1 MDLNYKI
8 ERINKTSFLAPY
20 KREVKDQKNTKMKRF
35 ERLQKVLLSIV
46 MLTYFGSH
54 VELSSQCSF
63 NCVDTLNVSVNN
75 LCQATITPNMVLK
88 GFDPLATCVYGIEL
102 MDENGTIIN
111 LDESRADI
119 GPQFVGSFL
128 QVRIFEANVSNPNS
142 CWSVVNIEDKLP
154 PDIVCLGTDTI
165 PCFGNDPFE
174 DEASAIEFLE
184 NAIEE
189 DLIDNCGNEEVTI
202 NITRNELT
210 RMICSDEFAARRI
223 VGYNVL
229 DNISNITTCE
239 DTIYY
244 ERIPLDSLDAPKNFG
259 DDMPI
264 DCNDPFP
271 SVSYLESIDSETPGN
286 NSMPNF
292 DGESIVDLID
302 STFVERG
309 LCNFKLTT
317 SDLMFPTCGST
328 FKLVR
333 RWTVIDWC
341 DSGNLR
347 IFNQV
352 IKVVDEEINLNPISN
367 LGPFDTEKELCSVDV
382 ELPFPQVAEDECHS
396 WTYVIGIR
404 EPGETL
410 FTQFGEVRDTMPQ
423 VVTRRFSLGVTT
435 IRYTVTDECGNI
447 DEEEFDV
454 TIEDGK
460 APIPVCDSR
469 TVVTLNENFLGKVFA
484 RSFDDGSYD
493 ACTSIVLYQVRRVDR
508 ATTSCETPQD
518 FDDFVKFCCA
528 DVGQSVMVELQITD
542 ETGLTSTC
550 MTEAVV
556 QFNGEG
562 PSVVCP
568 PDVQVQDC
576 TNFDSFDI
584 TGLTAPTI
592 TSPNPCI
599 QGALT
604 PLIREVGRTIDD
616 CGDGYIDVE
625 WFLNF
630 TGADDV
636 ICTQRITFTN
646 TNIFTAD
653 NVNFPA
659 DRVVDT
665 CDDAPPT
672 QAELDALIEVV
683 PGCNNVFASEPFD
696 RVVEN
701 VPGVCR
707 RIIRTWTV
715 VDWCR
720 FPANPDARF
729 TFDQI
734 VDVVNNSG
742 PVIDVS
748 GSNLTLEPKPDSC
761 RAHLLIEGIAT
772 DDCSLASNITWT
784 HSLSLISNGEEILL
798 LSERPGRILERRIDA
813 GNFVVTWTATDECGN
828 TSTER
833 QLFSVDDD
841 IAPVAQCGFAI
852 AELGA
857 DGSVIITAAEL
868 DNGSSDNCSGQTTFA
883 IRREGA
889 SDTPSPQLTFTCSDV
904 GVNTVELWVTDF
916 FGNQDV
922 CLASVDIRG
931 LEADCANGVSA
942 FSIAGN
948 IHTIDDIS
956 VESAEVVLNA
966 ENVAI
971 GSEMTELDGQ
981 YAFDD
986 LVDTESYDLEAHK
999 NDDHLNGVST
1009 LDIILIQ
1016 RHILGLQS
1024 LDSPYKLIAAD
1035 VNVNGAVSAVDLV
1048 VLRRLI
1054 LGQIEELPDTESWKF
1069 ISEGYHFSDPT
1080 SPWPL
1085 EEGAH
1090 LGQVDQPMTQDLIAI
1105 KMGDINGNAIAN
1117 TGFASTRSTKE
1128 FEVSSRSRIENGR
1141 LVYELIANEYIEAYG
1156 YQLALEYDA
1165 QALVTKDVRSNH
1177 MLIVDDMLSD
1187 KGGNL
1192 SISLAGSSLIEYQKD
1207 DVVLEVTFALSESPS
1222 SQEGIVRLSNK
1233 VMSNEIYNEDYEVHT
1248 IRTVAEDVAQEVI
1261 LHQNRPNPFEDE
1273 TLIDFEIPNRDQV
1286 TFELFDIN
1294 GMRVYSRSNNYPAG
1308 KHQIKV
1314 SSQEIG
1320 LNKGIYYY
1328 QIHTQQRSLIRKMII
1343 L

>member
-1 MDLNYKI
+1 MSIILLMCFGTHLELN
-8 ERINKTSFLAPY
+8 
-20 KREVKDQKNTKMKRF
+20 
-35 ERLQKVLLSIV
+35 
-46 MLTYFGSH
+46 
-54 VELSSQCSF
+54 SQCSF

-75 LCQATITPNMVLK
+75 LCQATITPSMVLK
-88 GFDPLATCVYGIEL
+88 GFDPTASCAYGIEL
-102 MDENGTIIN
+102 LDENQNVIN
-111 LDESRADI
+111 LDATRADI
-119 GPQFVGSFL
+119 GSQFVGRFL
-128 QVRIFEANVSNPNS
+128 TVRIFESGVANPNS

-165 PCFGNDPFE
+165 PCFGTDVFA
-174 DEASAIEFLE
+174 DDASAIAFLE
-184 NAIEE
+184 NAIER
-189 DLIDNCGNEEVTI
+189 DLIDNCGNEDVTI

-210 RMICSDEFAARRI
+210 RMICTDEFAARRI

-229 DNISNITTCE
+229 DNVSNVTSCE

-244 ERIPLDSLDAPKNFG
+244 ERIPLDSIDAPKNFG

-271 SVSYLESIDSETPGN
+271 SISYLESIDSETPGN
-286 NSMPNF
+286 NSMPNI
-292 DGESIVDLID
+292 DGESIVDFVD

-309 LCNFKLTT
+309 LCNFKMTT
-317 SDLMFPTCGST
+317 SDLIFPTCGST
-328 FKLVR
+328 FKIVR

-341 DSGNLR
+341 DSGNLK
-347 IFNQV
+347 IFNQI
-352 IKVVDEEINLNPISN
+352 IKVVDEEINLNNISN
-367 LGPFDTEKELCSVDV
+367 LGPFSTEKEVCSVEV
-382 ELPFPQVAEDECHS
+382 ELPTPTVAANECHS
-396 WTYVIGIR
+396 WTYTIDIR

-410 FTQFGEVRDTMPQ
+410 FAQFGEVRDSASQ

-435 IRYTVTDECGNI
+435 VRYTATDECGNM
-447 DEEEFDV
+447 DEVEFDV

-460 APIPVCDSR
+460 EPVPVCDSR
-469 TVVTLNENFLGKVFA
+469 TVVTLNESFLGKVFA

-493 ACTSIVLYQVRRVDR
+493 ACTSIVSYQVRRVDR
-508 ATTSCETPQD
+508 ATSTCETPQD
-518 FDDFVKFCCA
+518 FADFVKFCCA
-528 DVGQSVMVELQITD
+528 DIGQSVMVELQITD
-542 ETGLTSTC
+542 ETGLTSSC

-556 QFNGEG
+556 QFKGEG
-562 PSVVCP
+562 PSVICP
-568 PDVQVQDC
+568 ANVSTQTC
-576 TNFDSFDI
+576 TSFDSFDI
-584 TGLTAPTI
+584 TSLTPPTI
-592 TSPNPCI
+592 SSSNPCLSD
-599 QGALT
+599 ALT
-604 PLIREVGRTIDD
+604 PSIREVGRTIDD
-616 CGDGYIDVE
+616 CGDGYIDIE

-630 TGADDV
+630 TGEDNV
-636 ICTQRITFTN
+636 ICSQRIAFTN
-646 TNIFTAD
+646 LNIFTAD

-696 RVVEN
+696 REVEN

-720 FPANPDARF
+720 FPGNADARF

-734 VDVVNNSG
+734 IDVINSSG

-748 GSNLTLEPKPDSC
+748 PNNISLEAKPDSC
-761 RAHLLIEGIAT
+761 RSHLIIQGVAT
-772 DDCSLASNITWT
+772 DDCSLAPNISWT
-784 HSLSLISNGEEILL
+784 HRLDLISNGGEVPLL
-798 LSERPGRILERRIDA
+798 FERPGRVLERRIDA
-813 GNFVVTWTATDECGN
+813 GNYVVTWSATDECGN
-828 TSTER
+828 TSFAR
-833 QLFSVDDD
+833 QLFTVDDNV
-841 IAPVAQCGFAI
+841 APDAHCGFAI
-852 AELGA
+852 AELSA
-857 DGSVIITAAEL
+857 NGSVVVTADQL
-868 DNGSSDNCSGQTTFA
+868 DNGSSDNCRDQITFG
-883 IRREGA
+883 IRRQGSNAAPVSE
-889 SDTPSPQLTFTCSDV
+889 LTFTCSDV
-904 GVNTVELWVTDF
+904 GVNSVELIVTDF

-922 CLASVDIRG
+922 CVASVDVRG
-931 LEADCANGVSA
+931 TNADCATGVSA
-942 FSIAGN
+942 LSLEGS
-948 IHTIDDIS
+948 IHTIDDIA

-966 ENVAI
+966 QSAAI
-971 GSEMTELDGQ
+971 GSEMTEIDGQ
-981 YAFDD
+981 YAFDN
-986 LVDTESYDLEAHK
+986 LANTESYELEAHK
-999 NDDHLNGVST
+999 DDDHINGVST
-1009 LDIILIQ
+1009 LDIVLIQ
-1016 RHILGLQS
+1016 RHILGLQP

-1069 ISEGYHFSDPT
+1069 ISEGYSFSDPQ

-1085 EEGAH
+1085 QEGAI
-1090 LGQVDQPMTQDLIAI
+1090 LGQINQSMTQDLIAI

-1117 TGFASTRSTKE
+1117 TGFASTRSTDQ
-1128 FEVSSRSRIENGR
+1128 FEVSTRSKIENGR
-1141 LVYELIANEYIEAYG
+1141 LIYELIATEDIEAYG
-1156 YQLALEYDA
+1156 YQLGLEYDA

-1177 MLIVDDMLSD
+1177 MLIVDDMISD
-1187 KGGNL
+1187 KEGNL
-1192 SISLAGSSLIEYQKD
+1192 AVSLAGSKPYMYNKG
-1207 DVVLEVTFALSESPS
+1207 DVVLQVTFALSETPS
-1222 SQEGIVRLSNK
+1222 SQDGGIVRLSNQ
-1233 VMSNEIYNEDYEVHT
+1233 VMSNEIYDEDFEIHA
-1248 IRTVAEDVAQEVI
+1248 IRSISEDLSQEVV

-1273 TLIDFEIPNRDQV
+1273 TLIDFEIPNDDQV

-1294 GMRVYSRSNNYPAG
+1294 GMRVYSRANSYTAG